1 MGSAWQLARTN
12 WAIMI
17 HRMAKAARCSRFETK
32 IAASA
37 AMASSF
43 GLLEA
48 RQRKSGAA
56 GNTKGVRM
64 IPFVRELTFE
74 YGRCDQVSPLIR
86 RVIARNPGP
95 FTYTGTGVYIVGRGE
110 VAVIDPGPDL
120 PEHFEALKAA
130 LAGERVTHVLVTH
143 HHLDHSPLAHP
154 LAEMFGAKVHGR
166 PAPPDHGEANAPGL
180 EEGADG
186 RFRPDVE
193 LSDGDVVGG
202 PGWTLEA
209 VTTPGHTSNHVCFA
223 LKEENALFSGDHI
236 MGWST
241 TVITPPDGDMGDY
254 FESLA
259 KVRARNFDT
268 LWPTHGAPVREVGP
282 FIDAY
287 VAHRRAREAQ
297 ILEALGAGFTSIPAM
312 VPSLYAAV
320 DPRLHPAAA
329 LSVLAH
335 MIQLVKEG
343 RVVAEGS
350 GLDGEYRLA

>member
-1 MGSAWQLARTN
+1 
-12 WAIMI
+12 
-17 HRMAKAARCSRFETK
+17 
-32 IAASA
+32 
-37 AMASSF
+37 
-43 GLLEA
+43 
-48 RQRKSGAA
+48 
-56 GNTKGVRM
+56 M
-64 IPFVRELTFE
+64 IPFVRELDFE
-74 YGRCDQVSPLIR
+74 YGRRDRVSPLIR

-110 VAVIDPGPDL
+110 VAVIDPGPDQ
-120 PEHFEALKAA
+120 PEHFEALKNA
-130 LAGERVTHVLVTH
+130 LDGERVTHVLVTH

-154 LAEMFGAKVHGR
+154 LAEAFGAKVYGR
-166 PAPPDHGEANAPGL
+166 AAPPDRGEAASPGL

-186 RFRPDVE
+186 RFRPHVE
-193 LSDGDVVGG
+193 LADGDVLSG

-223 LKEENALFSGDHI
+223 LREENALFSGDHI

-254 FESLA
+254 FASLE

-268 LWPTHGAPVREVGP
+268 LWPTHGAPVRQVGP
-282 FIDAY
+282 FVDAY

-297 ILEALGAGFTSIPAM
+297 ILEALGAGFTTIKAM

-329 LSVLAH
+329 HSVLAH
-335 MIQLVKEG
+335 MIQLAREG
-343 RVVAEGS
+343 RVVAEGEP
-350 GLDGEYRLA
+350 GIDTAYRLA

>member
-1 MGSAWQLARTN
+1 
-12 WAIMI
+12 
-17 HRMAKAARCSRFETK
+17 
-32 IAASA
+32 
-37 AMASSF
+37 
-43 GLLEA
+43 
-48 RQRKSGAA
+48 
-56 GNTKGVRM
+56 M
-64 IPFVRELTFE
+64 IPFVRELAFE

-95 FTYTGTGVYIVGRGE
+95 FTYTGTGVYIVGQGE

-120 PEHFEALKAA
+120 PEHLEALKAA
-130 LAGERVTHVLVTH
+130 LAGETVTHVLVTH

-154 LAEMFGAKVHGR
+154 LARLFGAKVHGL
-166 PAPPDHGEANAPGL
+166 PAPAPRASDSPAL
-180 EEGADG
+180 EEGADD
-186 RFRPDVE
+186 RFRPDIE
-193 LSDGDVVGG
+193 LADGDVVSG

-223 LKEENALFSGDHI
+223 LREENALFCGDHI
-236 MGWST
+236 MGRST

-254 FESLA
+254 FASLA
-259 KVRARNFDT
+259 KVRARAFDT

-297 ILEALGAGFTSIPAM
+297 ILDALGAGLTTIKAM

-329 LSVLAH
+329 HSVLAH
-335 MIQLVKEG
+335 MIQLTREG
-343 RVVAEGS
+343 RVACEGPP
-350 GLDGEYRLA
+350 GLDATYRLA

>member
-1 MGSAWQLARTN
+1 
-12 WAIMI
+12 
-17 HRMAKAARCSRFETK
+17 
-32 IAASA
+32 
-37 AMASSF
+37 
-43 GLLEA
+43 
-48 RQRKSGAA
+48 
-56 GNTKGVRM
+56 M
-64 IPFVRELTFE
+64 IPFVRELDFE

-120 PEHFEALKAA
+120 AEHFDALKAA

-154 LAEMFGAKVHGR
+154 LARAFGAKVHGL
-166 PAPPDHGEANAPGL
+166 PAPADHGEAASPGL
-180 EEGADG
+180 EEGADD
-186 RFRPDVE
+186 RFRPDVT
-193 LSDGDVVGG
+193 LADGDVIGG

-223 LKEENALFSGDHI
+223 LKEENALFCGDHI

-254 FESLA
+254 FASLA
-259 KVRARNFDT
+259 KVRARNFDV

-297 ILEALGAGFTSIPAM
+297 ILEALDAGLTTIKTM

-329 LSVLAH
+329 HSVFAH
-335 MIQLVKEG
+335 MIQLVREG
-343 RVVAEGS
+343 RVVTPGEP
-350 GLDGEYRLA
+350 GLDAEYRLA